1 MSGVT
6 NGGDIEISDLGGGAK
21 GDESCIATTT
31 TGAGNTKGSTKGEV
45 GVGRCGGDI
54 AGEDGST
61 LTTTTTDGLKE
72 DAVRTRAGPRVEI
85 SGANGE

>member
-6 NGGDIEISDLGGGAK
+6 NGGDIEISDLGGGAE

-31 TGAGNTKGSTKGEV
+31 TRAANSSRSAKAEV
-45 GVGRCGGDI
+45 SVGRGGGDI

-61 LTTTTTDGLKE
+61 LATTTTDGLKE
-72 DAVRTRAGPRVEI
+72 DAVRTRAGPSVEI